1 MFCMEL
7 GIEID
12 VLTENSDIHIGS
24 KLVCDKVLQVNAID
38 RTCLEMKIMDQLG
51 IYRLNSCIYIELLI
65 YCILLLCFVVYFTI
79 VRHVSF

>member
-1 MFCMEL
+1 MEL

-38 RTCLEMKIMDQLG
+38 RTCLLRDENYGSTWYL
-51 IYRLNSCIYIELLI
+51 
-65 YCILLLCFVVYFTI
+65 
-79 VRHVSF
+79 